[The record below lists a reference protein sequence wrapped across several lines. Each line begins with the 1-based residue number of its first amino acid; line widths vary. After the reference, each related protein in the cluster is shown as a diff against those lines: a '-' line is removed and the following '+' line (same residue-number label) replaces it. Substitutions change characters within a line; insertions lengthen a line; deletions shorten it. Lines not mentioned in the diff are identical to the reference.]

1 VKIGYRTI
9 KTAIATPIAVFIAQM
24 LNVSNVVAAGI
35 LTILCIQPSRKRSV
49 ETAWER
55 FAACLLAILFSFV
68 FFELFGY
75 SVFSL
80 GLLLFLFIP
89 STVYLKVDSGILTGT
104 VITLNI
110 FYSGMMNFPFIKEQL
125 TLIIV
130 GIGTGLAV
138 NLYMPSL
145 DNKLQ
150 DLQKELEADFKT
162 ILHEIARFLREENM
176 DWQGAEIT
184 KVSKLLKEADEYVK
198 RDKEN
203 HLWREVHLYEQYFAM
218 RKRQFSLLKQMLPIV
233 ARIEERNES
242 TMQLALF
249 FSELSEA
256 VHPGDTSVIYIQQ
269 LKDLHEALL
278 KTPLP
283 ETEEQFQSRANLFQL
298 LFLLESYLHVKS
310 NYFQTTEKKKKKR
323 RHGIFHSRLPF

>member
-1 VKIGYRTI
+1 MKFGYRTI

-55 FAACLLAILFSFV
+55 LAACLLAIVFSLL
-68 FFELFGY
+68 FFETLGY
-75 SVFSL
+75 SAFTL

-89 STVYLKVDSGILTGT
+89 VTVSLKIDSGILTGT

-110 FYSGMMNFPFIKEQL
+110 FHFGMMNVHFIKEQL
-125 TLIIV
+125 LLIII

-145 DNKLQ
+145 DKNLQ
-150 DLQKELEADFKT
+150 ALQKDLEEQFKI
-162 ILHEIARFLREENM
+162 ILHEIARYISEENM
-176 DWQGAEIT
+176 DWDGKEIT
-184 KVSKLLKEADEYVK
+184 NVIEILDQAEDLVK

-203 HLWREVHLYEQYFAM
+203 HLLREHHLYEQYFTM
-218 RKRQFSLLKQMLPIV
+218 RSRQFTLLKQMLPIIT
-233 ARIEERNES
+233 RIPKRDES
-242 TMQLALF
+242 SMKLALF

-256 VHPGDTSVIYIQQ
+256 VHPGDTSVIYKQQ
-269 LKDLHEALL
+269 LQELHDSLE

-283 ETEEQFQSRANLFQL
+283 ETREAFLSRASLFQL
-298 LFLLESYLHVKS
+298 LFLLESYLDLKT
-310 NYFQTTEKKKKKR
+310 NYFRTSEKLEKKR